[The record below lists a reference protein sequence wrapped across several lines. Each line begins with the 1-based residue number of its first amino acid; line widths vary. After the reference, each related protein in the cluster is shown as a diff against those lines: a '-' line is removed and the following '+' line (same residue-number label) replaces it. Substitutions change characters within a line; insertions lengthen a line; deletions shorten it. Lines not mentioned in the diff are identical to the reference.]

1 MKSSTRNKV
10 DGVANIIKG
19 DSKIAAGKLTRNRVL
34 ETKGRSQKIAGKIQR
49 KVGKDQK
56 AEGY

>member
-1 MKSSTRNKV
+1 M

-19 DSKIAAGKLTRNRVL
+19 DTKIAAGKITRNRVL

-49 KVGKDQK
+49 GVGKEQK